1 MVYTVRLFYFLWWRL
16 LIDVLAGIK
25 VLHGLDKVMGGGAVV
40 LTLKDQNILSDGDL
54 NEEIFDM
61 VWSSAEGYEVIPQ
74 ERWEK
79 AGLRKEQERSEAEM
93 RNSAYRSAY
102 AKADEASKSLRLE
115 QTPQTK
121 EGEEESLVFA
131 DDDEDIYKA
140 LERIRKLALKK
151 EEAEASGPL
160 AIALLATSTLCSQI
174 ADDQNPEIGESL
186 EKNLSSLRW
195 KSLSQL
201 SILLKVYASSQPCII
216 CTCAISEVHKTDNE
230 DVFMDEDEPPRASD
244 EEQKDEAG
252 GWMEVQD
259 SGLSGALKLLK
270 ERGNDAGNNNDNKF
284 KDIRI
289 ERTDK
294 FGLTCLWMLIS
305 EQWHCFEGCFIAA
318 TVQLVVSKMRSE
330 RFSYASG
337 YKLVE
342 ETELC
347 DGLVPLWSFSK
358 MTPKEALCMIS
369 HKFHGKGPG
378 KMKQYQEEL
387 KLKQVKNSDTPSLSV
402 ERMREAQAQLKTPY
416 LVLSSHVKPG
426 QTSDPRSGFA
436 TVDKDLPGALTPMLG
451 DKKNLL
457 TPKSLTPTVKQPLWP
472 QLIYHVASDTLSRL
486 QEGWIILVSR
496 KDLTLIRKLS
506 DQVEHFLG
514 IKRKLETENSS
525 AHQRSLKFE
534 SVVIFCWRT
543 HGSKRD
549 SENLRAHYSVSLTL
563 KGTHSDGYGYFSIC
577 FGTV

>member
-40 LTLKDQNILSDGDL
+40 STLKDQNILSDGDL
-54 NEEIFDM
+54 NE
-61 VWSSAEGYEVIPQ
+61 
-74 ERWEK
+74 
-79 AGLRKEQERSEAEM
+79 
-93 RNSAYRSAY
+93 AY

-121 EGEEESLVFA
+121 EEEEESLVFA
-131 DDDEDIYKA
+131 DDDEDLYKA
-140 LERIRKLALKK
+140 LERTRKLALKK
-151 EEAEASGPL
+151 QEAEASGPQ
-160 AIALLATSTLCSQI
+160 AIALLATSTLSSQI
-174 ADDQNPEIGESL
+174 ADDQNPDIGESL

-201 SILLKVYASSQPCII
+201 SILLKLEITHLTCYDACDRLEILDLLLYA
-216 CTCAISEVHKTDNE
+216 CAISEVHKTDNE

-259 SGLSGALKLLK
+259 SGLSGALKLFK
-270 ERGNDAGNNNDNKF
+270 ERGTLKESIERGGRNMDKKKIKLVGIIGNDAAYSVVIGRCWAYAVEF
-284 KDIRI
+284 VLHS
-289 ERTDK
+289 
-294 FGLTCLWMLIS
+294 LTCLWMLIS

-318 TVQLVVSKMRSE
+318 TVQLVVSRMRSE

-347 DGLVPLWSFSK
+347 DGLVPLWSFSE
-358 MTPKEALCMIS
+358 MTSKEALCMIS
-369 HKFHGKGPG
+369 HKFHGKGRG

-387 KLKQVKNSDTPSLSV
+387 KLKQMKNSDTPSLSV
-402 ERMREAQAQLKTPY
+402 EWMREAQAQLKTPY

-436 TVDKDLPGALTPMLG
+436 TVDKDLPEP
-451 DKKNLL
+451 
-457 TPKSLTPTVKQPLWP
+457 
-472 QLIYHVASDTLSRL
+472 
-486 QEGWIILVSR
+486 
-496 KDLTLIRKLS
+496 
-506 DQVEHFLG
+506 
-514 IKRKLETENSS
+514 
-525 AHQRSLKFE
+525 
-534 SVVIFCWRT
+534 
-543 HGSKRD
+543 
-549 SENLRAHYSVSLTL
+549 
-563 KGTHSDGYGYFSIC
+563 
-577 FGTV
+577 